1 MSRNQFRLPYE
12 PGRTIR
18 KLFLSAFVVFTF
30 AAYVVH
36 ERLTRPDSGPVAA
49 STSLT
54 SATTGGALGAPL
66 RAESGAAVM
75 PAAPAA
81 GMAAISTYRNGTF
94 QGQPV
99 DAYYGLVQVQVAIQG
114 GALKSV
120 QFLQYPNDRRTS
132 RQINDIAMP
141 YLQQEAIRAQSANV
155 DIISGA
161 TLTSQGFEMS
171 LQSALQAAHN

>member
-1 MSRNQFRLPYE
+1 MSTNQFRLPYD

-30 AAYVVH
+30 AAYVIH
-36 ERLTRPDSGPVAA
+36 ERLTRTDSAPVAA
-49 STSLT
+49 ATSPALS
-54 SATTGGALGAPL
+54 SAGGVLGAPL
-66 RAESGAAVM
+66 PAESAAPAL
-75 PAAPAA
+75 PAAPAG
-81 GMAAISTYRNGTF
+81 GMAAVSTYKNGTF
-94 QGQPV
+94 QGQTV
-99 DAYYGLVQVQVAIQG
+99 DAYYGLVQVQVSIQG

-141 YLQQEAIRAQSANV
+141 YLQQEAIQAQSANV
-155 DIISGA
+155 DIVSGA

-171 LQSALQAAHN
+171 LQSALQSAHN